1 MSYKLEYRT
10 ICFGVDSASRLPTQG
25 IEGTFFI
32 PSYQRG
38 YRWTADEVTKLLDDI
53 WESAGQRYS
62 LQPIVVKSLGTG
74 AWELIDG
81 QQRLTTLWLLLRF
94 MNKGEPRYHLE
105 YQTRAGSQ
113 AYLRELDAAQAEENI
128 DYFHMHQ
135 AYATIAGWFANKMGL
150 QYQQFLVDEM
160 FRFLSTS
167 VRIIWYEVPENEEP
181 IPLFTRL
188 NQGRIPLTDAEL
200 LKAVLL
206 SKVQEKHPGRETEIA
221 AQWDGIERDLQRPDV
236 WAFVTGQ
243 AAAQGRV
250 TLQHGTRID
259 LLFDTLAKKPATGAP
274 AYHTFD
280 QLRPQAEGDSLA
292 FWAKVEALHAQILG
306 WFEEPLWHNKIGFL
320 VTCGLSL
327 QAIFDLA
334 QGQGKKAFDNAL
346 TSRIKATLNTRA
358 DDLDG
363 TLHYEN
369 SSHKVTLQRLLLLF
383 NIEVRRD
390 RFPFKE
396 HVGAT
401 WSLEHIHAQ
410 NAQDLIRAEQWET
423 WLAEHRQALSDIRA
437 TGNMAAIDPL
447 LADINAATPHLHTKQ
462 FGLEEFKALA
472 GRVLVELN
480 DGVEEEADHSIA
492 NLALLSL
499 GANAAL
505 SNAVFEV
512 KRSKVLAMDR
522 HGDYIPAA
530 TRNVFLKYYAPA
542 DRLQP
547 HFWGDADKDAY
558 LREIKKKLAAYL
570 Q

>member
-1 MSYKLEYRT
+1 M
-10 ICFGVDSASRLPTQG
+10 
-25 IEGTFFI
+25 
-32 PSYQRG
+32 
-38 YRWTADEVTKLLDDI
+38 
-53 WESAGQRYS
+53 
-62 LQPIVVKSLGTG
+62 
-74 AWELIDG
+74 
-81 QQRLTTLWLLLRF
+81 
-94 MNKGEPRYHLE
+94 
-105 YQTRAGSQ
+105 
-113 AYLRELDAAQAEENI
+113 
-128 DYFHMHQ
+128 
-135 AYATIAGWFANKMGL
+135 
-150 QYQQFLVDEM
+150 
-160 FRFLSTS
+160 
-167 VRIIWYEVPENEEP
+167 
-181 IPLFTRL
+181 
-188 NQGRIPLTDAEL
+188 
-200 LKAVLL
+200 
-206 SKVQEKHPGRETEIA
+206 
-221 AQWDGIERDLQRPDV
+221 QRPDV
-236 WAFVTGQ
+236 WAFVTAQ
-243 AAAQGRV
+243 TAAQDRV

-259 LLFDTLAKKPATGAP
+259 LLFDTLAKKPAMGAH

-320 VTCGLSL
+320 VTCGLPL

-334 QGQGKKAFDNAL
+334 QGQGKKAFDYAL

-358 DDLDG
+358 GDLDD
-363 TLHYEN
+363 TLRYDN

-383 NIEVRRD
+383 NIEVCRD

-423 WLAEHRQALSDIRA
+423 WLKEHRQALSDIR
-437 TGNMAAIDPL
+437 TQDNSAAIDPL
-447 LADINAATPHLHTKQ
+447 LADIDAATPHLHTRQ

-472 GRVLVELN
+472 GRVLVVLN
-480 DGVEEEADHSIA
+480 GGVEEEADHSIA

-505 SNAVFEV
+505 SNAVVEV

-522 HGDYIPAA
+522 RGDYIPTA

-547 HFWGDADKDAY
+547 HFWGEADKDAY